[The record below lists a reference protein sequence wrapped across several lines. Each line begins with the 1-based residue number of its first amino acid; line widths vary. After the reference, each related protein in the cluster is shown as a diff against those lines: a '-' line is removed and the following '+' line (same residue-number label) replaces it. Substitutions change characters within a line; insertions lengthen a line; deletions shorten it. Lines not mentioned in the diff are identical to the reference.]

1 MRTMRGPLASSQG
14 WHTRDMTWLGPD
26 DVEWT
31 PASRRL
37 IPVRLIALS
46 IFFGPIALA
55 GVVLAV
61 LLSPWW
67 WIAAGSAVAL
77 ACWSAWIGVRLVGAH
92 GWAER
97 DDDLLIKRGRLS
109 RTVTV
114 VPYGRMQYVEVS
126 AGPLLRAFGLASVEL
141 HTASSGTNAT
151 LSGVPADLAAELRDR
166 LSARGEAR
174 MAGL

>member
-1 MRTMRGPLASSQG
+1 
-14 WHTRDMTWLGPD
+14 MTWLGPD

-31 PASRRL
+31 GASRRL
-37 IPVRLIALS
+37 IPVRLIS
-46 IFFGPIALA
+46 IAIFYGPGVLA
-55 GVVLAV
+55 GVVLGIV
-61 LLSPWW
+61 VSPWFW
-67 WIAAGSAVAL
+67 LAAGAIAL
-77 ACWSAWIGVRLVGAH
+77 LAAWSAWIGVRLVTAH

-151 LSGVPADLAAELRDR
+151 LSGVPADEAALLRDR

>member
-1 MRTMRGPLASSQG
+1 
-14 WHTRDMTWLGPD
+14 MTWLGPD

-31 PASRRL
+31 GASRRL
-37 IPVRLIALS
+37 IPVRLIS
-46 IFFGPIALA
+46 IAIFYGPGVIA
-55 GVVLAV
+55 GVVLGIV
-61 LLSPWW
+61 VSPWFW
-67 WIAAGSAVAL
+67 LAAGAIAL
-77 ACWSAWIGVRLVGAH
+77 LAAWSAWIGVRLVTAH

-151 LSGVPADLAAELRDR
+151 LSGVPADEAALLRDR

>member
-1 MRTMRGPLASSQG
+1 
-14 WHTRDMTWLGPD
+14 MTWLGPD

-31 PASRRL
+31 GASRRL
-37 IPVRLIALS
+37 IPVRLIS
-46 IFFGPIALA
+46 IAIFYGPGVIA
-55 GVVLAV
+55 GVVLGIV
-61 LLSPWW
+61 VSPWFW
-67 WIAAGSAVAL
+67 LAAGAIAL
-77 ACWSAWIGVRLVGAH
+77 LAAWSAWIGVRLVTAH

-114 VPYGRMQYVEVS
+114 VPYGRMQYVDVS

-151 LSGVPADLAAELRDR
+151 LSGVPADEAALLRDR